1 VSGFRVAST
10 MARTLPATIGASIR
24 GGVRIVAALTGA
36 AAWLVTRGV
45 PPAARFGSEL
55 LRRPVDW
62 IFYLLLA
69 IASVCAHVLMASLGF
84 WRFAAAELAIARWL
98 LVVQAVAWGLAIWAG
113 YGVLVGVAVW
123 AWLAI
128 GAVIGLAFEYR
139 SYKARTPGGKGE
151 PDGDGYGPWPPGL
164 GPPGR

>member
-45 PPAARFGSEL
+45 PPAARVGSEV

-62 IFYLLLA
+62 
-69 IASVCAHVLMASLGF
+69 VLHTLTASLGF
-84 WRFAAAELAIARWL
+84 WRLAAADWAAARWL
-98 LVVQAVAWGLAIWAG
+98 LVAQAVAWTLAVWAG
-113 YGVLVGVAVW
+113 YGVLVAVAVP

-128 GAVIGLAFEYR
+128 GAILGLSMEYR
-139 SYKARTPGGKGE
+139 AWKARERGELDNGGN
-151 PDGDGYGPWPPGL
+151 GDGNGS
-164 GPPGR
+164 